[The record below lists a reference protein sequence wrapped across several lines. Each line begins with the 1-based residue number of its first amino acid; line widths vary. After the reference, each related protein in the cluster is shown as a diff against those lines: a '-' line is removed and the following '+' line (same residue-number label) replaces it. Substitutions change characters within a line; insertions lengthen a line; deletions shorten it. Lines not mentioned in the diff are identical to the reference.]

1 MLMRICPG
9 DTDWLQ
15 VSSDPEAPTVVSFV
29 FEHDKGD
36 LAVRLTN
43 PTGDEVLQEVDASS
57 SEQNGESVGLPLEEE
72 PTAYALEVRGKEN
85 AENFYLLRLDRPQGG
100 DGDSGGEPP
109 EDPEENPEDQEKP
122 PDEQQDQDKQK
133 QPPEQKREPEP
144 QTPLEDRL
152 DKLDHNPKNLEA
164 LQKALQSRRGPPEK
178 DW

>member
-1 MLMRICPG
+1 M
-9 DTDWLQ
+9 
-15 VSSDPEAPTVVSFV
+15 
-29 FEHDKGD
+29 
-36 LAVRLTN
+36 RLTS
-43 PTGDEVLQEVDASS
+43 PTGDEVLEEIDASS
-57 SEQNGESVGLPLEEE
+57 SEQNGESVALPVEEE

-100 DGDSGGEPP
+100 DGEGDGEPP
-109 EDPEENPEDQEKP
+109 EEPEEGEEKP
-122 PDEQQDQDKQK
+122 PEDPKDEDD
-133 QPPEQKREPEP
+133 QPPEEKKEPEPEPEP